1 MANQSAGKW
10 RDDGVKIVSS
20 KNLDLNTPQTPGM
33 TRAAAVTHARTGAH
47 KLWAGSV
54 SIHPDAKT
62 APHHHGELESVIYI
76 ISGAARMR
84 WGESLEYFAEAGA
97 GDFIFVPPFVPHQE
111 INARPDEPLLCVV
124 VRSDQEPIVVNLDIQ
139 PAERVERVEWI
150 DPSHPSALANK

>member
-1 MANQSAGKW
+1 
-10 RDDGVKIVSS
+10 
-20 KNLDLNTPQTPGM
+20 
-33 TRAAAVTHARTGAH
+33 
-47 KLWAGSV
+47 
-54 SIHPDAKT
+54 
-62 APHHHGELESVIYI
+62 
-76 ISGAARMR
+76 MR

>member
-20 KNLDLNTPQTPGM
+20 KNLDLNAPQTPGM

>member
-1 MANQSAGKW
+1 MTNQSAGKW

-33 TRAAAVTHARTGAH
+33 TRAAAVTHARTGAQ

-62 APHHHGELESVIYI
+62 APHHHGELESVIYV

-111 INARPDEPLLCVV
+111 INARADEPLLCVV
-124 VRSDQEPIVVNLDIQ
+124 VRSDQEPVVVNLDIK

-150 DPSHPSALANK
+150 DPSHPSVPADK

>member
-1 MANQSAGKW
+1 MTNQPAGKW

-33 TRAAAVTHARTGAH
+33 TRSAAVTHARTGAQ

-62 APHHHGELESVIYI
+62 APHHHGELESVIYV

-84 WGESLEYFAEAGA
+84 WGESLEFFAEAGA

-124 VRSDQEPIVVNLDIQ
+124 VRSDQEPVVVNLDIK

-150 DPSHPSALANK
+150 DPSHPSVPADK